1 MMQQSNRKPPDFD
14 WITTRRKCSLR
25 QMFEELRVAI
35 EKDVSIANGFLKTE
49 AGFEFKM
56 AGTTDRFRV
65 YIQSPYVDTG
75 GIAIAIVLSP
85 KSIIVHDGATGTVKF
100 EIGIGLNDDGD
111 CRFIIEGKELD
122 SWQVRRRALED
133 MLFVKVDL
141 S

>member
-1 MMQQSNRKPPDFD
+1 MQQSDRKPPDFD
-14 WITTRRKCSLR
+14 WITTRQKCSLR

-35 EKDVSIANGFLKTE
+35 EKDLAIANGLLKKG
-49 AGFEFKM
+49 AGLEFKM

-65 YIQSPYVDTG
+65 YIQSPYLDTG
-75 GIAIAIVLSP
+75 GIAIAIALSP
-85 KSIIVHDGATGTVKF
+85 KSILVHDGATGAVQF

-111 CRFIIEGKELD
+111 CRFIVQGKELD

-133 MLFVKVDL
+133 MFFVKVDL